1 MKLGPFLSL
10 KKINFKDVELDK
22 ELNEEIENLPNYTDL
37 DKINKKLSAI
47 CEDLKE
53 KAKEENQKMK
63 WKYAATCLD
72 KLFFYLTT
80 IGFVASFAS
89 TILASPKFY
98 QKY

>member
-10 KKINFKDVELDK
+10 KKIDFKNIESDK
-22 ELNEEIENLPNYTDL
+22 ELNELNENLPNYTDL
-37 DKINKKLSAI
+37 DRINKKLSAV

-53 KAKEENQKMK
+53 KATEENKKMK

-89 TILASPKFY
+89 TILAMPKFY